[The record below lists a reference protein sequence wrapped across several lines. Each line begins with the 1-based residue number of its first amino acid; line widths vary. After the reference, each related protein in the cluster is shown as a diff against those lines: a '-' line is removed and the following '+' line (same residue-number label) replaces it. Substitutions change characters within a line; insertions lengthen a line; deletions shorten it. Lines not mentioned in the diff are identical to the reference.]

1 MKFIDLTGKKFGRLT
16 VLRASGNRG
25 IQPVFTCQCECG
37 TICEVRGDKLR
48 SGKTQSCGCIQR
60 EYRENE
66 NDQRSK
72 KYQIG
77 EGSYT
82 KNEILKMTHMSV
94 STFYRKLKDNTLEE
108 EICKYTGGLKK
119 WVHE

>member
-25 IQPVFTCQCECG
+25 IQPLFTCKCDCG
-37 TICEVRGDKLR
+37 NICEVRGDKLR

-60 EYRENE
+60 EYRENK
-66 NDQRSK
+66 DDKRSK

-82 KNEILKMTHMSV
+82 KHEVMELLHISE
-94 STFYRKLKDNTLEE
+94 STFFRKIKDVKSLAKELRN
-108 EICKYTGGLKK
+108 TGGMQK
-119 WVHE
+119 